1 MVGVTTVALIERK
14 LAISRDLFTRYWRDV
29 HGVMAARIPGFETYT
44 QYHVTPM
51 AGDEPFEG
59 IAIVTYA
66 SEEDRQGLAN
76 SAVTPHIHRD
86 EQNVFRRALLY
97 NLDAA
102 ALRTSGDGDRRLGP
116 ARFFAIPAGGDPEQ
130 VRDRIAASNP
140 AFCDSY
146 DLTSGD
152 PAGWNATDTDDGG
165 GGRRF
170 MAVIHAGCARCD
182 WGEPGREAVGLRLSV
197 DGTYSQ
203 HLFLSR
209 GEAPVDYRVRL
220 GTLAP
225 GWHQLRVERDAEM
238 SARAAGPATIDVTA
252 VDALAQDM
260 SDDVTAQSRA
270 PILYARPNTVGAF
283 TDLPLLMWYEVE
295 PTPRGR
301 QFRYSVI
308 FSNEDGGTATDRLM
322 ATWGRTTDIEFVYGV
337 EVDAAGQI
345 LAEEFQGPG
354 HEVPAFK
361 GQHEGRHPLLWVST
375 DNNMVS
381 ESGPT
386 RIRYAPE
393 AVRFDLANVSREAV
407 MDANPWTYAIASV
420 EMRREGK
427 VADDAPPGNNT
438 ISDPRRFVY
447 VEACGQIG
455 NAALALSIRAGD
467 QWIPSDRGM
476 PQYRIVR
483 DGCFRVATPLPA
495 GARASSIR
503 ALRVQ
508 AFERPPAEGA
518 PPAAPDPVHLT
529 RINKVFM
536 LDEHDLPG
544 ASILKWQGAQ
554 TIRAGGDP
562 FEVRIP

>member
-1 MVGVTTVALIERK
+1 MMPALVTALMTAL
-14 LAISRDLFTRYWRDV
+14 LAWWAPAQTDTFTR
-29 HGVMAARIPGFETYT
+29 AFS
-44 QYHVTPM
+44 
-51 AGDEPFEG
+51 F
-59 IAIVTYA
+59 
-66 SEEDRQGLAN
+66 
-76 SAVTPHIHRD
+76 
-86 EQNVFRRALLY
+86 
-97 NLDAA
+97 
-102 ALRTSGDGDRRLGP
+102 DRRGEVL
-116 ARFFAIPAGGDPEQ
+116 
-130 VRDRIAASNP
+130 VRIR
-140 AFCDSY
+140 
-146 DLTSGD
+146 
-152 PAGWNATDTDDGG
+152 
-165 GGRRF
+165 
-170 MAVIHAGCARCD
+170 AGCAKCD
-182 WGEPGREAVGLRLSV
+182 WGETGREAVALRLSV

-209 GEAPVDYRVRL
+209 GEGAVDYRVRL

-225 GWHQLRVERDAEM
+225 GPHELRIVRDQQL
-238 SARAAGPATIDVTA
+238 SAKGAGPATIDIGAIGLVA
-252 VDALAQDM
+252 DG
-260 SDDVTAQSRA
+260 SDGFAAQSMA
-270 PILYARPNTVGAF
+270 PIVYARPNTVGTF

-295 PTPRGR
+295 TTPRGR

-308 FSNEDGGTATDRLM
+308 FSNEDGGTETDRLM

-375 DNNMVS
+375 DNNMVG

-386 RIRYAPE
+386 HMRYAPE
-393 AVRFDLANVSREAV
+393 AVRFDLTNVSREAV

-427 VADDAPPGNNT
+427 VVDDAPPGHNT

-447 VEACGQIG
+447 VEACGQVG

-467 QWIPSDRGM
+467 RWIPSDRGM

-483 DGCFRVATPLPA
+483 DGCFRVATPIPG
-495 GARASSIR
+495 GARASDIR

-518 PPAAPDPVHLT
+518 APAAPDPVHLT
-529 RINKVFM
+529 RINRVFM
-536 LDEHDLPG
+536 LDEHYLPG
-544 ASILKWQGAQ
+544 ASILKWEGVH

>member
-1 MVGVTTVALIERK
+1 MMPSLVTVLTALMTALVAW
-14 LAISRDLFTRYWRDV
+14 LAPAPQTDTFTRAFSFDR
-29 HGVMAARIPGFETYT
+29 P
-44 QYHVTPM
+44 
-51 AGDEPFEG
+51 
-59 IAIVTYA
+59 
-66 SEEDRQGLAN
+66 SEVL
-76 SAVTPHIHRD
+76 
-86 EQNVFRRALLY
+86 
-97 NLDAA
+97 
-102 ALRTSGDGDRRLGP
+102 
-116 ARFFAIPAGGDPEQ
+116 
-130 VRDRIAASNP
+130 
-140 AFCDSY
+140 
-146 DLTSGD
+146 
-152 PAGWNATDTDDGG
+152 
-165 GGRRF
+165 
-170 MAVIHAGCARCD
+170 AVIHAGCARCD
-182 WGEPGREAVGLRLSV
+182 WGEPGREAVALRLLV

-203 HLFLSR
+203 HLFLPR
-209 GEAPVDYRVRL
+209 GEASVDYRVRL

-225 GWHQLRVERDAEM
+225 GRHELRVERDAEL
-238 SARAAGPATIDVTA
+238 SANAAGPATIDVAA
-252 VDALAQDM
+252 VDALVQ
-260 SDDVTAQSRA
+260 SVNDDFTAQSMA

-322 ATWGRTTDIEFVYGV
+322 ATWGRTTDIEFVYGA

-361 GQHEGRHPLLWVST
+361 GQHEARHPLLWVST

-386 RIRYAPE
+386 RIRYAPQ
-393 AVRFDLANVSREAV
+393 AVKFDLTNVSREAV

-420 EMRREGK
+420 EMRRERK
-427 VADDAPPGNNT
+427 IVDDAPPGHNT

-447 VEACGQIG
+447 VEACGHVG
-455 NAALALSIRAGD
+455 NAALAISIGVRD

-476 PQYRIVR
+476 RQYRIVR
-483 DGCFRVATPLPA
+483 DGCFRAATPLPA
-495 GARASSIR
+495 GTRASDIR

-508 AFERPPAEGA
+508 AFERPPADGVA
-518 PPAAPDPVHLT
+518 PAAPDPVRLT
-529 RINKVFM
+529 RINNVFM
-536 LDEHDLPG
+536 LDARFLPG
-544 ASILKWQGAQ
+544 PSILKWEGLV